1 MYNGSDK
8 YSNNKGIP
16 PYTNSLFKSQKK
28 RGCAIIL
35 LYVLYMYIDERTY
48 IICAV
53 KLQILMYIMRV

>member
-35 LYVLYMYIDERTY
+35 LYVLYMYIERIY
-48 IICAV
+48 SICAV
-53 KLQILMYIMRV
+53 KLQIFMYIMRV